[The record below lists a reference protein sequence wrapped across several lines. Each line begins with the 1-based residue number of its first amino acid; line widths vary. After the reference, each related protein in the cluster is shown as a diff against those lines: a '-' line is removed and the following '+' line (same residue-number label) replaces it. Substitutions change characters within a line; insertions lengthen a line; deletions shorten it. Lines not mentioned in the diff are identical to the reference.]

1 MVDWEITLQIK
12 LAGLVVDK
20 TPSGAIR
27 YRVRQEGNKA
37 KRTTLPVDPSH
48 PDFLHHYYAARA
60 GSSWV
65 PDVPTPTVEHSLDW
79 LVGRYMNFL
88 SSMVDAGQMS
98 AATLKQRRS
107 ILTRLCDFTDPDGAR
122 YGDFDMDAPTAA
134 FIAVRDAWASKPGA
148 ADNLIK
154 TIRAVYTW
162 SMERGEIAH
171 NPASGIGAINR
182 NPKGGATPWT
192 AADLRA
198 FKAAHPKGTTAHLWL
213 TIQAFTACRIG
224 DALWIGRQQEKTI
237 NGQLWL
243 EFQPRKKGSAFVSI
257 PMLPPLVEAT
267 RASNVVG
274 PSYILNDKGLP
285 FTSVE
290 ALRVRVQRWCKAA
303 GLDNRSSHGV
313 RKAMAELMAEAG
325 SSQHQ
330 IMAVMSHTQARTS
343 EVYTKGVQRR
353 GLAADGMQSLA
364 ALDW

>member
-171 NPASGIGAINR
+171 NPASGIGAINI

-192 AADLRA
+192 AEDLRA

-267 RASNVVG
+267 RASKVVG

>member
-1 MVDWEITLQIK
+1 MQIK

-20 TPSGAIR
+20 TPSGATR
-27 YRVRQEGNKA
+27 YRVRQEGNKT
-37 KRTTLPVDPSH
+37 KRTTLPVDPHH
-48 PDFLHHYYAARA
+48 PDFLHHYYAAREGRA
-60 GSSWV
+60 WDAA
-65 PDVPTPTVEHSLDW
+65 PEHAEVQRSLDW
-79 LVGRYMNFL
+79 LTARYLKFL
-88 SSMVDAGQMS
+88 DDMVAANQMS

-107 ILTRLCDFTDPDGAR
+107 ILTRLCDFTDPSGGR
-122 YGDFDMDAPTAA
+122 YGSFDMDAPTAA
-134 FIAVRDAWASKPGA
+134 FIAVRDAWASRPGA

-154 TIRAVYTW
+154 TIRAVYSW
-162 SMERGEIAH
+162 AMERDEIGY
-171 NPASGIGAINR
+171 NPAVGIAPINK

-198 FKAAHPKGTTAHLWL
+198 FKAKHSKGTTAHLWL
-213 TIQAFTACRIG
+213 TVQAFTACRIG
-224 DALWIGRQQEKTI
+224 DALWIGRPQEKTI
-237 NGQLWL
+237 DGQLWL

-267 RASNVVG
+267 RASKVVG
-274 PSYILNDKGLP
+274 PSYILNDNGLP

-290 ALRVRVQRWCKAA
+290 ALRVRVQRWCKTA
-303 GLDNRSSHGV
+303 GLENRSSHGV

-330 IMAVMSHTQARTS
+330 IMAVMAHTQARTS

-353 GLAADGMQSLA
+353 GLAAEGLNSLA

>member
-1 MVDWEITLQIK
+1 MSVKLPGLWEEKNRNGSL
-12 LAGLVVDK
+12 
-20 TPSGAIR
+20 R
-27 YRVRQEGNKA
+27 YRVRKEGDKSV
-37 KRTTLPVDPSH
+37 KVSLPVGPDD
-48 PDFLHHYYAARA
+48 PDFLHHYYAAREGRTWDA
-60 GSSWV
+60 A
-65 PDVPTPTVEHSLDW
+65 PEHDEVQRSLDW
-79 LVGRYMNFL
+79 LTARHLKFL
-88 SSMVDAGQMS
+88 EDMVAANQMS

-107 ILTRLCDFTDPDGAR
+107 ILTRLCDFTDPSGGR
-122 YGDFDMDAPTAA
+122 YGSFDMDAPTAA
-134 FIAVRDAWASKPGA
+134 FIAVRDAWASRPGA

-154 TIRAVYTW
+154 TVRAVYSW
-162 SMERGEIAH
+162 AMERDEIGY
-171 NPASGIGAINR
+171 NPAVGIAPINK

-192 AADLRA
+192 PNDLRA

-237 NGQLWL
+237 DGKLWL

-267 RASNVVG
+267 RASKVVG

-330 IMAVMSHTQARTS
+330 IMAVMAHTQARTS

-353 GLAADGMQSLA
+353 GLAAEGLHSLA